1 MKASDLFVRQL
12 EEEGVEYVFGLPGEE
27 NLDFLESL
35 RTSKIKL
42 ILTRHEQTAAFMA
55 ATYGRLT
62 GKAGVCFSTLGPGAT
77 NLVTGVA
84 HAQLIGAPLISISGQ
99 KALRENRQA
108 RFQLID
114 IVSLMRPITKESIS
128 IVDPGAIPTV
138 LRNAFK
144 LAQAERPGAVHLE
157 LPEDVAESTTDAVV
171 QKRGLVRRPA
181 PDAKALLRAAELI
194 NQAKKPLIILSSGAN
209 RNLIA
214 RQLMQFIEKTG
225 IYAVQTQMGK
235 GVVSDDSEYS
245 LFATGIH
252 KRDYVNCGIDRAD
265 VIITIGYNIVEYP
278 PFIWNRNLDK
288 KVINID
294 FTEAE
299 VDRYY
304 DPVIEIIGDISCSL
318 RQLGELIAGK
328 KNGDTFKTIREFL
341 DRKLSLDFKNH
352 YPLTPQEIVRHV
364 REVLSREDIL
374 TLDNGIYKLWFSR
387 LYRTYKPNTF
397 LLDNA
402 LATMGAGL
410 PSAMAAKL
418 IRPDR
423 NVLAVVGD
431 GGFMMN
437 SREIETALR
446 YNLPLV
452 VLVLNDNAY
461 GFIKWEQQAKGFE
474 NFGLEYKNPDFVKYA
489 ESYGAA
495 GMRVK
500 EGNNLSELLRKAF
513 SLNTVVLIECP
524 IDYSVNFEM
533 FSKELANVV
542 CESDCDHRKLSANN

>member
-12 EEEGVEYVFGLPGEE
+12 EEEGVEYIFGLPGEE

-35 RTSKIKL
+35 RTSNIKL
-42 ILTRHEQTAAFMA
+42 VVTRHEQTAAFMA

-84 HAQLIGAPLISISGQ
+84 HAQLIGAPLVSISGQ
-99 KALRENRQA
+99 KAVRGNRQA

-114 IVSLMRPITKESIS
+114 IVSMMRPITKEAIS
-128 IVDPGAIPTV
+128 IVDPGVIPTIV
-138 LRNAFK
+138 RNAFK
-144 LAQAERPGAVHLE
+144 LAQAERPGAVHIE
-157 LPEDVAESTTDAVV
+157 LPEDVAESQTEARV

-181 PDAKALLRAAELI
+181 PDPKAILRAAELI
-194 NQAKKPLIILSSGAN
+194 NKSKNPLIILSSGAN
-209 RNLIA
+209 RNLIT

-225 IYAVQTQMGK
+225 IYAVHTQMGK
-235 GVVSDDSEYS
+235 GVVSDASEYS

-252 KRDYVNCGIDRAD
+252 RRDYVNCGIDLAD

-278 PFIWNRNLDK
+278 PFVWNRDLDK
-288 KVINID
+288 KIINVD

-299 VDRYY
+299 VDAYY
-304 DPVIEIIGDISCSL
+304 DPDIEVVGDIACTL

-328 KNGDTFKTIREFL
+328 KSNDTFKPVRDFL
-341 DRKLSLDFKNH
+341 DRKLTLDVKKH
-352 YPLTPQEIVRHV
+352 YPLTPQEVVWHV
-364 REVLSREDIL
+364 REVLSHEDIL

-410 PSAMAAKL
+410 PAGIAAKMVK
-418 IRPDR
+418 PDR
-423 NVLAVVGD
+423 NVLVVVGD

-437 SREIETALR
+437 SRELETALR
-446 YNLPLV
+446 YDIPV
-452 VLVLNDNAY
+452 VILLLNDNAF
-461 GFIKWEQQAKGFE
+461 GFIKWEQQAKGFQ
-474 NFGLEYKNPDFVKYA
+474 NFGLEYRNPDFVKYA
-489 ESYGAA
+489 ESYGAV
-495 GMRVK
+495 GMKVK
-500 EGNNLSELLRKAF
+500 QDDNLSDMLRKAF
-513 SLNTVVLIECP
+513 SLRTVVLIECP
-524 IDYSVNFEM
+524 IDYSVNYEM
-533 FSKELANVV
+533 FSKELANIV
-542 CESDCDHRKLSANN
+542 CKM